1 MTVGADED
9 NAPANAISAADVAAG
24 VVLEI
29 LKEAIINEN
38 E

>member
-1 MTVGADED
+1 MTVGAAED

-24 VVLEI
+24 VVLKI
-29 LKEAIINEN
+29 LNEVIINEK